1 MATIPMDAGPMPE
14 PARAG
19 ARAARILEAMRAHPA
34 YDRLRNSS
42 MRYSTCWATFT
53 GYPVVSQWS
62 LERDAGPLLTEALR
76 VLALKAAVFELT
88 GGDEDAA
95 ELLVPAPVDEMVHAV
110 LAQFTVMTQMQTDL
124 GVVFP
129 HATELERFTYTR
141 GCLTDDYYAA
151 AGWGEQPLRY
161 WLDSAEVNRRLAI
174 LNSRYGQAGIGKDG
188 RSHDITFEASRAA
201 DQRMVAG

>member
-1 MATIPMDAGPMPE
+1 MTTTPMPDAGRVGE
-14 PARAG
+14 
-19 ARAARILEAMRAHPA
+19 RAAQILEAMRAHPG
-34 YDRLRNSS
+34 YERLRSSS

-53 GYPVVSQWS
+53 GYPVISQWS

-88 GGDEDAA
+88 GGDENAA

-110 LAQFTVMTQMQTDL
+110 LAQFTVMTRMQADL

-141 GCLTDDYYAA
+141 GCRTDDYYAA
-151 AGWGEQPLRY
+151 AGWGEQPPRY
-161 WLDSAEVNRRLAI
+161 WLGSDEITRRLAI
-174 LNSRYGQAGIGKDG
+174 LNSRYGRAGIGRDG
-188 RSHDITFEASRAA
+188 RRHDIDFEITTAA
-201 DQRMVAG
+201 GV

>member
-1 MATIPMDAGPMPE
+1 MVTIPMPDAG
-14 PARAG
+14 RVG
-19 ARAARILEAMRAHPA
+19 ARAARILDAMRAHPG
-34 YDRLRNSS
+34 YDRLRGSS

-53 GYPVVSQWS
+53 GYPVISRWS

-110 LAQFTVMTQMQTDL
+110 LAQFTVMTRMQADL

-151 AGWGEQPLRY
+151 AGWGEQPPRY
-161 WLDSAEVNRRLAI
+161 WLGSGEVRRRLAI
-174 LNSRYGQAGIGKDG
+174 LNGRYGQVGIGKDG
-188 RSHDITFEASRAA
+188 RGHDIDFEMMTAA
-201 DQRMVAG
+201 DQTMVAG

>member
-1 MATIPMDAGPMPE
+1 MVTSPMPG
-14 PARAG
+14 AGRVG
-19 ARAARILEAMRAHPA
+19 ARAARILDAMRAHPG
-34 YDRLRNSS
+34 YDRLRSSS

-53 GYPVVSQWS
+53 GYPVISRWS

-110 LAQFTVMTQMQTDL
+110 LAQFTVMTRMQADL

-141 GCLTDDYYAA
+141 GCRTDDYYAA
-151 AGWGEQPLRY
+151 AGWGEQPSRY
-161 WLDSAEVNRRLAI
+161 WLGSGEVQRRLAI
-174 LNSRYGQAGIGKDG
+174 LNSRYGQAGIDKDG
-188 RSHDITFEASRAA
+188 RGHDIGFEITIPE
-201 DQRMVAG
+201 DQTMVAG